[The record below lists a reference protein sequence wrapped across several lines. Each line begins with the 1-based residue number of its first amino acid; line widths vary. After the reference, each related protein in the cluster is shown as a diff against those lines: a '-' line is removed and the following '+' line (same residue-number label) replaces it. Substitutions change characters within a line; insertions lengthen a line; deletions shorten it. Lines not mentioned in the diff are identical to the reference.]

1 MVLVNRIYVNELYSY
16 YLSNYY
22 YYFYCYIQK
31 LHKYIYKGLNH
42 SGLM

>member
-1 MVLVNRIYVNELYSY
+1 MVLVNRIYVSDWYSY

-22 YYFYCYIQK
+22 YYFYFRIQK

-42 SGLM
+42 WF